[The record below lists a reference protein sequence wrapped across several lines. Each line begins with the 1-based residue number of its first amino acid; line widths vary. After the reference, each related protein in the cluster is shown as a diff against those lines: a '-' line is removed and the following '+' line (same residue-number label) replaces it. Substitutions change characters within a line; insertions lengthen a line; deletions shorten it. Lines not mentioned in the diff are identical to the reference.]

1 MHGVE
6 SVDMMRGSIYED
18 RRQCIL
24 WQLGESSKIHSS
36 EVILDLILELITTDK
51 MSEEVLVGATIMNLL
66 DIDLMNTI
74 EGTQWDY
81 VGGA

>member
-1 MHGVE
+1 M
-6 SVDMMRGSIYED
+6 
-18 RRQCIL
+18 
-24 WQLGESSKIHSS
+24 
-36 EVILDLILELITTDK
+36 ILDLILELITTDK